1 MKIKLSHDLKHFKFN
16 IMYKCYDAQVLKI
29 ECVLLLYI
37 LNEFLYAYQK

>member
-37 LNEFLYAYQK
+37 Y